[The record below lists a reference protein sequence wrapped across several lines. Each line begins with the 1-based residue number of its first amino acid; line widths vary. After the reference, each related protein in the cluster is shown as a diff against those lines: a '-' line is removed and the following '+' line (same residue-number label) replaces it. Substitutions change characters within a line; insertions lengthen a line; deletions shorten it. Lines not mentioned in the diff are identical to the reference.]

1 VRNIAIAKIASEIVR
16 LAQLQRDLLEAVPI
30 HNWTETQQDGY
41 RLRQQRISELC
52 TEICQTNL
60 PSAA

>member
-1 VRNIAIAKIASEIVR
+1 VWSIAIAKLATEIVR

-30 HNWTETQQDGY
+30 HNWTETQQEAY
-41 RLRQQRISELC
+41 RLRRQRISELC
-52 TEICQTNL
+52 TEICQINL

>member
-1 VRNIAIAKIASEIVR
+1 MQGYEIARMANEVVR
-16 LAQLQRDLLEAVPI
+16 LSQLQVDLLEAVPI

-60 PSAA
+60 TSAA